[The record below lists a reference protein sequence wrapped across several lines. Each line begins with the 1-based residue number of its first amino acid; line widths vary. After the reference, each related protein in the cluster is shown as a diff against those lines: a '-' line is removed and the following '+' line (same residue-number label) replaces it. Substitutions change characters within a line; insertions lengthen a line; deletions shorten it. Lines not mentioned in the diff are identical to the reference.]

1 MSHEHANEYAEMSN
15 EKSKPEGGFLSR
27 WSRLKAGEASPVAK
41 PVFEVSQP
49 IPAAI
54 PQVIPQAVPSNSP
67 IGGEFEGNAVEMPA
81 NRGVSDASSMEL
93 PSIESLNRESDFTPF
108 MAKDVPPGLRNLAMK
123 KLFTDPH
130 YNVMDRLD
138 IYIDDYSQPD
148 PIPPEMLRMLTQS
161 KSLRLFDEDDPEE
174 AAARALRQQIVRDQE
189 AGIGVQSVAKDKAV
203 VVVEVLPK
211 TELSTVDPQG
221 AIDTSNV
228 EESLN
233 FSDVEAELIEVKVQA
248 VSKP

>member
-1 MSHEHANEYAEMSN
+1 MSS

-27 WSRLKAGEASPVAK
+27 WSRLKAGEALPVAK
-41 PVFEVSQP
+41 PVLEVSP
-49 IPAAI
+49 STPATI
-54 PQVIPQAVPSNSP
+54 PQVTPQPVSSNSP
-67 IGGEFEGNAVEMPA
+67 IGAGFKVNAVEVPA
-81 NRGVSDASSMEL
+81 SREVPDASPTEL
-93 PSIESLNRESDFTPF
+93 PAIESLNRESDFTPF

-138 IYIDDYSQPD
+138 IYIDDYGTPD

-189 AGIGVQSVAKDKAV
+189 AGIGVQSGVPSGVQTIKQDKGA
-203 VVVEVLPK
+203 VLPK
-211 TELSTVDPQG
+211 PELSAVDTQSV
-221 AIDTSNV
+221 IDSADV

-233 FSDVEAELIEVKVQA
+233 LSDAKAELIEVKVQG